1 MESDISTKRL
11 EPSQL
16 QQAASLLQRGGVV
29 AFPTETVYGLG
40 ANAFAPEAI
49 AKIFE
54 AKGRPSDNPLIAHIA
69 DIEQLSLLASEV
81 PELATLLFNAFWP
94 GPLTL
99 VLKKQPA
106 VPNEVTAGLDTVAIR
121 MPRDP
126 IARELIRLADTPLVA
141 PSANRSGKPSATTWQ
156 AVLEDLEGRID
167 AVVCGDPTQLGIE
180 STVIDVT
187 SREPVI
193 LRHGSITE
201 EMIAEVLRDAPEKN
215 SKIVASQISSVAPH
229 ASNNIELEKRSPG
242 TRHRHYQPQAQVRL
256 CSVIEGNVTE
266 GKVTER
272 KVTEGTPIDNPLAQP
287 TEPWAWIGLSAPPK
301 QLASIPKRVEVCDSI
316 EVYASKLYTFF
327 RSCDAEAIPT
337 IYCEKVPAKGLGRAL
352 MDRLSRA
359 AASADGPA
367 DAIK

>member
-11 EPSQL
+11 EPTQL
-16 QQAASLLQRGGVV
+16 QQAASLLQLGGVV

-40 ANAFAPEAI
+40 ANAFAPKAI

-69 DIEQLSLLASEV
+69 DIEQLSLLAVEV
-81 PELATLLFNAFWP
+81 PELATILLNAFWP

-99 VLKKQPA
+99 VLKKQPT

-126 IARELIRLADTPLVA
+126 LARELIRLADTPLVA

-156 AVLEDLEGRID
+156 TVLEDLEGRID

-180 STVIDVT
+180 STVVDVT
-187 SREPVI
+187 SYAPVI

-201 EMIAEVLRDAPEKN
+201 EMIAEVLRN
-215 SKIVASQISSVAPH
+215 ASYHSPNLFQSHPTTAATFASSDKD
-229 ASNNIELEKRSPG
+229 LEKRSPG
-242 TRHRHYQPQAQVRL
+242 TRHRHYQPQAQVRIYSFDTQTFNRNKNL
-256 CSVIEGNVTE
+256 ESA
-266 GKVTER
+266 
-272 KVTEGTPIDNPLAQP
+272 P
-287 TEPWAWIGLSAPPK
+287 PWAWIGLHSAPNIFDSVPTHT
-301 QLASIPKRVEVCDSI
+301 LVCDSM
-316 EVYASKLYTFF
+316 EAYAAKLYSFF
-327 RSCDAEAIPT
+327 RSCDSQGIKT
-337 IYCEKVPAKGLGRAL
+337 IYCEQVPAEGLGRAL

-359 AASADGPA
+359 ATS
-367 DAIK
+367 